1 MQAELLHSV
10 AHFLQTVVLA
20 VELVAVAWVDFFE
33 GAFSLDQQVGAGV
46 EDVNLSPDLVTL
58 AVDLQSAEDR
68 FSGVV
73 FSAINLPMGVFALA
87 LGSLVVEA
95 FPILPVERVVVEGT
109 RTKNEI
115 VEVAD
120 GDVAFQGGRSADG
133 LS

>member
-1 MQAELLHSV
+1 M
-10 AHFLQTVVLA
+10 
-20 VELVAVAWVDFFE
+20 
-33 GAFSLDQQVGAGV
+33 
-46 EDVNLSPDLVTL
+46 TL
-58 AVDLQSAEDR
+58 AIDLQSAEDR

-133 LS
+133 LSYN